1 MFRRPWYGEPNA
13 VSNAI
18 GRAKFRSRLDHVA
31 IRVFDDTANVI
42 EAHEHK
48 VDFKERINWSV

>member
-18 GRAKFRSRLDHVA
+18 GRAKFRSPLRSCCDPG
-31 IRVFDDTANVI
+31 IRWHSQRDRSTRAQGRFQR
-42 EAHEHK
+42 AH
-48 VDFKERINWSV
+48 